1 MSQVLKVEE
10 QEVIPK
16 VKERQ
21 TLRSDNTDRWTDSIS
36 ADVLTNIF
44 FAIVETVNSLLV
56 SRNNSDFFFKSGQQ
70 KGSPTDQDVFEGGL
84 EIV

>member
-36 ADVLTNIF
+36 ADVPTNNF
-44 FAIVETVNSLLV
+44 FAMVEIVNSLLV
-56 SRNNSDFFFKSGQQ
+56 SRNNSDFFFSNLDGK
-70 KGSPTDQDVFEGGL
+70 KAV
-84 EIV
+84 